1 MKLAVGVGEDLDKTT
16 ELLISTVKSFDMS
29 FEDSPRI
36 LDVFANSVAKS
47 MATVEKLQVS
57 FARVAPVAKNAG
69 VSFEET
75 TAILSKLYDLG
86 LKGSNAG
93 TVLGNVVTRL
103 TTFTDQST
111 KALEKAGLSTND
123 VSLEYNTL
131 GESLA
136 KITVAMKE
144 NKLGAEQLQHIFGTR
159 GKIITD
165 FLGQLKGDNVE
176 ELTKSYDELVKSIT
190 DASGATDKFYKVQ
203 EETTQM
209 TLDRAQNAIDRLK
222 LISGESLKST
232 TQPLVSDFADI
243 ANSLADSAENSEVMS
258 KTLQGLLIVM
268 GGAGGLIELAGKFA
282 MPLLALSSL
291 KNIFAGGVAESVY
304 K

>member
-1 MKLAVGVGEDLDKTT
+1 MYNMASAGLNTQEVLASMPQAMKLAVGVGEDLDKTT

-29 FEDSPRI
+29 FEDSPKI

-93 TVLGNVVTRL
+93 TVLGNVMTRL

-136 KITVAMKE
+136 KITIAMRE
-144 NKLGAEQLQHIFGTR
+144 NKLGAEQLQYIFGTR

-165 FLGQLKGDNVE
+165 FLGLFHPPLNRARAV
-176 ELTKSYDELVKSIT
+176 VF
-190 DASGATDKFYKVQ
+190 SGT
-203 EETTQM
+203 
-209 TLDRAQNAIDRLK
+209 
-222 LISGESLKST
+222 
-232 TQPLVSDFADI
+232 
-243 ANSLADSAENSEVMS
+243 
-258 KTLQGLLIVM
+258 
-268 GGAGGLIELAGKFA
+268 GARQQRRRFH
-282 MPLLALSSL
+282 P
-291 KNIFAGGVAESVY
+291 Y
-304 K
+304 C